1 MSIEPLKRWLVIVVL
16 LLPMIPLQAEESVR
30 VTIFGKVADSL
41 GRGIPYCT
49 VSLLAAADST
59 VMGGV
64 VTDPAGKYRLPGVS
78 AGTYLLNFAHVSCE
92 ERTER
97 ILVGSSDVECNVL
110 LRTEVNRIDAVE
122 VVAHYIERDAG
133 NYVVTMTGN
142 PLAKDKFL
150 PETLELLPGMRLW
163 NDSYTF
169 NGRAV
174 SAIYIDDRPASV
186 AELRGLPSEMVRDV
200 KIEPYGNSSEGMSG
214 SGAVLRVRLKKMAN
228 GGCFGSVESA
238 TVTRDEYFE
247 WTRFSVPFYMRVGN
261 FCFSNQVDYN
271 YTDEQ
276 RFYYK
281 QTDYQD
287 DDLSYSM
294 RGDEHQ
300 RTRGHYVAER
310 LNMTYELTPKH
321 MVGVYGSFQY
331 STSRPNISSYSDRFE
346 REEGADPVSRSGYRS
361 FGELASLSGQVVAMY
376 VYKLDEAGSEVRTT
390 IDYLHYNLD
399 RDYQYRDSVASQP
412 ASVQRETTRPF
423 TDQLRAQT
431 RLRKKFGEKWRL
443 ESGLNYYLFGSE
455 QQRDVWSDGRYDDEL
470 SSLFSYTGQGVAAYG
485 DVGFAVKQ
493 LSVAVGARL
502 QWDQVRHTTRGDDR
516 WLQADYWRLAPRAS
530 ATYVWNQE
538 KGSSV
543 SLFYDRRSGAI
554 PYGSLSPLRVRQ
566 DEYRYTMGNPDLQPD
581 KGYGLGA
588 SVTLRNRWTLSYDY
602 SSSKDQVMSILRV
615 DSNDPRY
622 SYFMPENC
630 GFDWGHGVSVS
641 FTSQLTPWWYANW
654 EVYGSYS
661 RSGYQGGESIDRL
674 GCSLWLA
681 NAIRFTDDF
690 GMTVRFHWQSPSYD
704 VDGWLAATYAL
715 DVSIYKQFFKKQLY
729 VCLEGFNLLGC
740 RNASWTWNAD
750 RSYRYYETRSKP
762 EYAVRLT
769 LRFMFNNYRSQRG
782 VTQTETLQS
791 FEPGMK

>member
-1 MSIEPLKRWLVIVVL
+1 MFIGVLKRWLAVVAL
-16 LLPMIPLQAEESVR
+16 LLSVIPLQAEEPVR
-30 VTIFGKVADSL
+30 VAIFGKVADSL

-64 VTDPAGKYRLPGVS
+64 VTDPAGKYRLPGIS

-97 ILVGSSDVECNVL
+97 ISVGSSDVECNVL

-122 VVAHYIERDAG
+122 VVAHYVERDAG

-169 NGRAV
+169 NGRTV
-174 SAIYIDDRPASV
+174 STIYIDDRPASV

-200 KIEPYGNSSEGMSG
+200 KIEPYGNSSEGMAG

-228 GGCFGSVESA
+228 GGYFGSVESA
-238 TVTRDEYFE
+238 TVTRDEYFNG
-247 WTRFSVPFYMRVGN
+247 TRFSVPFYMRVGN
-261 FCFSNQVDYN
+261 FCFSNQVDYD

-276 RFYYK
+276 HFYYK
-281 QTDYQD
+281 QTDSQNDGLPYN
-287 DDLSYSM
+287 L

-300 RTRGHYVAER
+300 RTRGHYVVER

-331 STSRPNISSYSDRFE
+331 STSRPSISSYSDRFE
-346 REEGADPVSRSGYRS
+346 GEEGTDPVSRSGYRS
-361 FGELASLSGQVVAMY
+361 FGELASLSGQVAAMY

-390 IDYLHYNLD
+390 IDYLHYNLN
-399 RDYQYRDSVASQP
+399 RDYQYRDSIELLP
-412 ASVQRETTRPF
+412 ASVLRETTRPF

-431 RLRKKFGEKWRL
+431 QLRKKFGEKWRL

-543 SLFYDRRSGAI
+543 SLFYDRRSGEI
-554 PYGSLSPLRVRQ
+554 PYGALSPLRVRQ

-602 SSSKDQVMSILRV
+602 WSYRDLVMNVLRV
-615 DSNDPRY
+615 DPNDSRY
-622 SYFMPENC
+622 SYSMPENC
-630 GFDWGHGVSVS
+630 GFDWGHGVSAS

-654 EVYGSYS
+654 MVYGSYS
-661 RSGYQGGESIDRL
+661 RSGYQGGESI
-674 GCSLWLA
+674 GQWSCSLWLT

-690 GMTVRFHWQSPSYD
+690 GMTVRFHWQPPSYA
-704 VDGWLAATYAL
+704 VDSWGTANYLL

-740 RNASWTWNAD
+740 RYALRTWNAD
-750 RSYRYYETRSKP
+750 RSYRYYETKARP
-762 EYAVRLT
+762 ERTVRLT
-769 LRFMFNNYRSQRG
+769 LRFMFNNYRGQRG
-782 VTQTETLQS
+782 VMQTETLQD
-791 FEPGMK
+791 FVPEKK